1 MASFVPHGMRLIRG
15 SCGAFAFLIS
25 VGVCLGA
32 VVHEVQAQAGL
43 TSAVAAASAPALAS
57 GSLDSSRTGS
67 EPEAPPPAIGYYKAH
82 GWLLW
87 LAFGVFFPAGVL
99 VSKYTQASFPHWFH
113 LHRILEVVGVAA
125 ATVGLAIGLRK
136 FDALHDSLHAELGL
150 AIGCLIWAQPLVALL
165 LRPKKGQSLR
175 ATWYVSHWLIGT
187 GAILLGWFN
196 IFLGLDLFYS
206 DYPEE
211 GTGKWLKTAFSV
223 QVAVLSF
230 VYLFLERLP
239 HVCAQSRS
247 SSSNVEPGI
256 NLVAMSSKRVTSDN
270 NNNKPENHD
279 ISV

>member
-1 MASFVPHGMRLIRG
+1 MASFVHHGMRQIRR
-15 SCGAFAFLIS
+15 SCGTFAFLIR
-25 VGVCLGA
+25 VRLCLGA

-57 GSLDSSRTGS
+57 GSLDSSSTGS
-67 EPEAPPPAIGYYKAH
+67 HPEAPPPAIGYYKAH
-82 GWLLW
+82 GAAARVQVVCSW
-87 LAFGVFFPAGVL
+87 VL
-99 VSKYTQASFPHWFH
+99 HELHDDQCVSS
-113 LHRILEVVGVAA
+113 VVGVAA
-125 ATVGLAIGLRK
+125 ATVGLAIGLRT

-165 LRPKKGQSLR
+165 LRPKN
-175 ATWYVSHWLIGT
+175 HWLIGT

-196 IFLGLDLFYS
+196 IFLGLDLFFS

-211 GTGKWLKTAFSV
+211 GTGKSLKTAFSV
-223 QVAVLSF
+223 QVAVVSF

-256 NLVAMSSKRVTSDN
+256 NLVAMTSKRVTSH

-279 ISV
+279 FSV

>member
-1 MASFVPHGMRLIRG
+1 M
-15 SCGAFAFLIS
+15 
-25 VGVCLGA
+25 
-32 VVHEVQAQAGL
+32 
-43 TSAVAAASAPALAS
+43 
-57 GSLDSSRTGS
+57 DSSKFSMRKTKVGPMLYARLKDKC
-67 EPEAPPPAIGYYKAH
+67 ELKEAPPPAIGCYKAH

-99 VSKYTQASFPHWFH
+99 
-113 LHRILEVVGVAA
+113 VVGVAA

-175 ATWYVSHWLIGT
+175 AVWYASHWLIGT

-196 IFLGLDLFYS
+196 IFLGLDLFFS

-223 QVAVLSF
+223 QVAVVSF
-230 VYLFLERLP
+230 VYLFP
-239 HVCAQSRS
+239 DF
-247 SSSNVEPGI
+247 SSNVEPGI
-256 NLVAMSSKRVTSDN
+256 NLVAMSSKRITSD
-270 NNNKPENHD
+270 NNNKPENHE